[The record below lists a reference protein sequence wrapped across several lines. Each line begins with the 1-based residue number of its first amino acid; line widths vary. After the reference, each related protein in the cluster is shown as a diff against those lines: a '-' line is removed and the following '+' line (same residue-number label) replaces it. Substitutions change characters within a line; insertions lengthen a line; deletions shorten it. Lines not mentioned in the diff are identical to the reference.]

1 METNTASGNTVKGE
15 KDTSSK
21 TEAIHERPP
30 HTNKTICSFLLDA
43 FNSINLPYA
52 IS

>member
-1 METNTASGNTVKGE
+1 METTNTASGNTVKGG

-21 TEAIHERPP
+21 TEAIHEP

-43 FNSINLPYA
+43 SNSINLPYA
-52 IS
+52 KS